1 MGLLQNFR
9 MLNSEPIFHSAGGT
23 TGSVPSGTCVDRAMF
38 NRPEQYINMWCG
50 EGFPDEKG
58 GVPYGYC
65 PPYQWEMPIKDGG
78 MSSFVGVSGDGKVS
92 LSSNL
97 RMGINLVA
105 SVSGS
110 GTVIPFLSA
119 LAEIAA
125 TLSGQGRISRAEAMC
140 PL

>member
-1 MGLLQNFR
+1 
-9 MLNSEPIFHSAGGT
+9 MLNSEPIFHGAGGT

-38 NRPEQYINMWCG
+38 NRPEQFINMWCG

-78 MSSFVGVSGDGKVS
+78 MSSFVGVSGDGQVS
-92 LSSNL
+92 SLSNL
-97 RMGINLVA
+97 RMGINLRANNVVPA
-105 SVSGS
+105 CPVTGS
-110 GTVIPFLSA
+110 GTIIPFLSA
-119 LAEIAA
+119 LAKIEAN
-125 TLSGQGRISRAEAMC
+125 LSGMGRISHAEIMC